1 MIRKIYAKISRTII
15 TGIRPKGV
23 PEGKKIAYK
32 FKRCVKNPTINKPPN
47 NVKANDYV
55 KIISAVVVVEYGNN
69 P

>member
-1 MIRKIYAKISRTII
+1 MYAKISRTII

-32 FKRCVKNPTINKPPN
+32 FKRCVKNPTTNKPAN
-47 NVKANDYV
+47 KVKANDNV
-55 KIISAVVVVEYGNN
+55 NIISAVVVVEYGYN